1 MTMKDFITLVV
12 FTYPHEYAV
21 LKLLLEQENINHFFQ
36 NETMIGVFPFYS
48 NALGGIHLKVHR
60 NDFERAREI
69 IESLDNTTSPLK
81 IV

>member
-1 MTMKDFITLVV
+1 MKDFITLAV

-21 LKLLLEQENINHFFQ
+21 LKLLLEQEHINHFFE
-36 NETMIGVFPFYS
+36 NEMMIGVFPFYS

-60 NDFERAREI
+60 NDLERAREI
-69 IESLDNTTSPLK
+69 ISSLDNTTSPLK

>member
-1 MTMKDFITLVV
+1 MKNFVTLAV

-21 LKLLLEQENINHFFQ
+21 LKLLLEQEQINHFFQ

-48 NALGGIHLKVHR
+48 NALGGIHLKVHPL
-60 NDFERAREI
+60 DSERAQEI
-69 IESLDNTTSPLK
+69 LDSFNEDTTPLK

>member
-1 MTMKDFITLVV
+1 MKNYSTLAV

-21 LKLLLEQENINHFFQ
+21 LKLLFEQEGIDYFFQ

-48 NALGGIHLKVHR
+48 NALGGIHLKVHKI
-60 NDFERAREI
+60 DIERAKKI
-69 IESLDNTTSPLK
+69 LDSFNGSSSPLK

>member
-1 MTMKDFITLVV
+1 MKNFVTLAV

-21 LKLLLEQENINHFFQ
+21 LKLLFDQEQVRYFFQ

-48 NALGGIHLKVHR
+48 NALGGILLKVHFADI
-60 NDFERAREI
+60 NKAREI
-69 IESLDNTTSPLK
+69 LDSFNKTSSPLK